1 VPRKLGLLAAL
12 LALILFAAA
21 CSGDPDGGGE
31 TSGATTAPTTDEQ
44 LSEEPSD
51 GESSE
56 PSMVIS
62 SGSETVSIGG
72 GELPEGWPDT
82 FPLPEGAELAGSAS
96 SPGNYVVWF
105 SSGGSTQEDLKA
117 FFDDE
122 LPANGWTI
130 ESELDFGDDAGSYS
144 AYAISGNGYSGGV
157 YVGEGAPGSEGFEG
171 DFAFWVALTAE

>member
-1 VPRKLGLLAAL
+1 MLRKFLASTVLVLLVL
-12 LALILFAAA
+12 TAAA
-21 CSGDPDGGGE
+21 CSGSEEDGEGSE
-31 TSGATTAPTTDEQ
+31 ATAAPTTEGQ
-44 LSEEPSD
+44 AEEPDD
-51 GESSE
+51 GAE
-56 PSMVIS
+56 PTMVIS

-105 SSGGSTQEDLKA
+105 SSGGSTQEDLKV

>member
-1 VPRKLGLLAAL
+1 MFRRIALPILLV
-12 LALILFAAA
+12 LFASIVTS
-21 CSGDPDGGGE
+21 CSGSDEGDDG
-31 TSGATTAPTTDEQ
+31 SSATAAPTTEEQ
-44 LSEEPSD
+44 PSEEPD
-51 GESSE
+51 DAQ
-56 PSMVIS
+56 PTMVIS
-62 SGSETVSIGG
+62 DGSGTVSIGG
-72 GELPEGWPDT
+72 GELPEGWPDS

-105 SSGGSTQEDLKA
+105 SSEGSALEDLKA